1 MTDADALSPQAAI
14 RSRDARRS
22 QDATGVPWTRFAL
35 FVGVA
40 LSGLLL
46 DLETKRQVFDWLGMP
61 GQGTI
66 YWIVEGYVGIE
77 TSRNPGALFGFGA
90 GYAYVFAA
98 ISVIAVAGIGYWL
111 FVRQAARDRFLTIV
125 LAAIVAGIVGNLYDR
140 LGLWSPPGD
149 PGASIPEVRDW
160 IRFSYGRYVWPN
172 FNLADSFLVC
182 GAAAL
187 FLKTLFTAPEKE
199 PAKAQGD
206 AASVRSGRKSD

>member
-1 MTDADALSPQAAI
+1 MSDAEAI
-14 RSRDARRS
+14 PLPSAIRS

-35 FVGVA
+35 FVA
-40 LSGLLL
+40 IAMSGLLL

-66 YWIVEGYVGIE
+66 HWLVQGYVGIE
-77 TSRNPGALFGFGA
+77 TSTNPGALFGIGG

-98 ISVIAVAGIGYWL
+98 ISVVAVAGIGYWL
-111 FVRQAARDRFLTIV
+111 FVRRAAQDLFLTIV

-187 FLKTLFTAPEKE
+187 FLKTLFTAPEKD
-199 PAKAQGD
+199 PAKAPARVSGD
-206 AASVRSGRKSD
+206 AGSDRSGRKSD

>member
-1 MTDADALSPQAAI
+1 MSDAEAI
-14 RSRDARRS
+14 PLPSAIRS

-35 FVGVA
+35 FVGIS

-46 DLETKRQVFDWLGMP
+46 DLESKRQVFDWLGMP

-66 YWIVEGYVGIE
+66 HWILKGYVGIE
-77 TSRNPGALFGFGA
+77 TSTNPGALFGFGR

-98 ISVIAVAGIGYWL
+98 ISVVAVAGIGYWL
-111 FVRQAARDRFLTIV
+111 FVRRAARDLFLTIV

-140 LGLWSPPGD
+140 LGLWSPPGL
-149 PGASIPEVRDW
+149 PGESIPEVRDW

-187 FLKTLFTAPEKE
+187 FLKTLFTAPEKD
-199 PAKAQGD
+199 PAKALSD
-206 AASVRSGRKSD
+206 AASDRSGRKSD